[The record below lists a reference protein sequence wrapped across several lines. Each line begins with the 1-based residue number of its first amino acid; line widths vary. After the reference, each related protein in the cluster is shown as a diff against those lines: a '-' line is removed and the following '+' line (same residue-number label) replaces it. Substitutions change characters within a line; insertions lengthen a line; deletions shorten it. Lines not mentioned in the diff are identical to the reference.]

1 MLNVTSYREIKITMR
16 YHLEKITS
24 FGEDMEESE
33 PLGIIDGNVTDTAT
47 VETSLGVPQHTKHR
61 ITI

>member
-1 MLNVTSYREIKITMR
+1 MR

-24 FGEDMEESE
+24 FGEDMEKSE
-33 PLGIIDGNVTDTAT
+33 PLGITDGNVTDIAT
-47 VETSLGVPQHTKHR
+47 VETSLGVPQHAKHR

>member
-1 MLNVTSYREIKITMR
+1 MSLAIREIKITMR

-33 PLGIIDGNVTDTAT
+33 PLGIIDGNVTDTAI
-47 VETSLGVPQHTKHR
+47 VETSLGVSQHTKHR